1 MCLQVGLVR
10 VLITLE
16 ARGLHNVFQH
26 IAHIAVHL
34 FDVQATRLYIFYD
47 FLGLSR
53 IAGHHQVVACLYFLT
68 YGQVGSSANPVS
80 HHDTVESPFVAQN
93 RCQQVFMSL
102 CICAVYLVIGR
113 HYGPRVA
120 LTNGH
125 LKAFQV
131 KFTQCTL
138 TYSLVHF
145 CTSRLL

>member
-1 MCLQVGLVR
+1 MRLQVWLVR
-10 VLITLE
+10 ILITLE
-16 ARGLHNVFQH
+16 ARCLHNVFQH
-26 IAHIAVHL
+26 IAHIVVHFL
-34 FDVQATRLYIFYD
+34 DVQSTCLHVFHNL
-47 FLGLSR
+47 LGLSR

-93 RCQQVFMSL
+93 RCEQVFVAL
-102 CICAVYLVIGR
+102 CICPVYLVIGR

-131 KFTQCTL
+131 KFTQRTL
-138 TYSLVHF
+138 AYSLVHF